1 MMINFNVPYIKEE
14 DFQYIKDVLESKK
27 VCGDYKY
34 TKLVT
39 QWFSDQ
45 GVGNL
50 LLTTSGSSALD
61 MSAILSGLQP
71 EDEVILP
78 SYTFVSTAN
87 AFLLQNAK
95 IIFAEVDPRTM
106 NIDLEDVKRKIT
118 SKTKVICP
126 VHYAGTSCDMNELL
140 NIAKESNIK
149 IIEDA
154 AQGVGSTYKGMPLGT
169 IGDFGCYSFHE
180 TKNYAM
186 GEGGAIISKNK
197 QDLIRAEIVRE
208 KGTDRSLFMRGEVD
222 KYTWRDIGSSFLP
235 SELPVALLYSQLMK
249 FQEIMNLRMNVWN
262 KYHSGLKDLEDN
274 GLLFRPFIPEYNQH
288 NAHMYYIILPTG
300 EIRDKLLKYLKENE
314 IQAVFHYIPL
324 HSSPMG
330 QKLGYKAEDLP
341 ITEEYSARLL
351 RLPMYAGLEEE
362 KVEYIVDK
370 IHKFFKEV

>member
-1 MMINFNVPYIKEE
+1 MIDFNKPYITEE
-14 DFQYIKDVLESKK
+14 DYNYIQDALMSKK
-27 VCGDYKY
+27 VCGDGKY

-39 QWFSDQ
+39 QWFSDH
-45 GVGNL
+45 GVENL

-61 MSAILSGLQP
+61 MSAILCNLNPG
-71 EDEVILP
+71 DEVILP

-95 IIFAEVDPRTM
+95 IVFAEVDPRTM

-197 QDLIRAEIVRE
+197 EDLIRAEIVRE

-249 FQEIMNLRMNVWN
+249 FDEIMNLRMNIWN
-262 KYHSGLKDLEDN
+262 KYHSGLKDLEDE
-274 GLLFRPFIPEYNQH
+274 GLLVRSFVPEYNQH
-288 NAHMYYIILPTG
+288 NAHMYYVILPTG

-362 KVEYIVDK
+362 KVEHIIDK

>member
-1 MMINFNVPYIKEE
+1 MIDFNKPYITE
-14 DFQYIKDVLESKK
+14 DDYNYIHDALMSKK
-27 VCGDYKY
+27 VCGDGKY

-39 QWFSDQ
+39 QWFFDQ

-95 IIFAEVDPRTM
+95 IVFAEVDPRTM

-126 VHYAGTSCDMNELL
+126 VHYAGTSCDMDELS
-140 NIAKESNIK
+140 NIAKESNAK

-197 QDLIRAEIVRE
+197 EDYTRAEIIRE

-249 FQEIMNLRMNVWN
+249 FEEIMNLRMNIWN
-262 KYHSGLKDLEDN
+262 KYHDAFKNLEEQ
-274 GLLFRPFIPEYNQH
+274 GKVIRPFIPEYNKH
-288 NAHMYYIILPTG
+288 NAHMYYLILPTG
-300 EIRDKLLKYLKENE
+300 DMRDKILKYLKENG

-330 QKLGYKAEDLP
+330 QKLGYKVEDLP
-341 ITEEYSARLL
+341 ITEEYSKRLL

-362 KVEYIVDK
+362 KVGFIIDK
-370 IHKFFKEV
+370 IYDFFKEV